1 MQRSPSAAP
10 PVPAA
15 PRRDLQTTLDG
26 LMDGLA
32 AAAGAEAGALYLLD
46 VDHGDLAL
54 VGGSGL
60 PPSALG
66 HRVASGEGLVG
77 QVLATSRSV
86 LSVDATLDPR
96 ALRRRQDWE
105 GPDPVRSF
113 LGQPLRAGTV
123 VWGVVELTSRHADA
137 FGPRERVRVATLA
150 DAAALLIEQARLA
163 AQPPPAALEQMV
175 VSEDA
180 PLGMLTVNARQRVTS
195 ANTALARLLGQP
207 VEALVGRAA
216 MAVLPVLGRPRARDA
231 MEAALRGT
239 PGHLSLVRGADPQG
253 HEQSLGLSFIPLGD
267 PSRGVVGIVILV
279 LDITER
285 ARLEAELRAQNAR
298 ALEARDRLR
307 AVVEV
312 VSHELRTPLTS
323 VLGYARLLH
332 DRLDAPPASRARWGE
347 LVLDKARLMARL
359 VDEITDLARLG
370 SANFVLRR
378 EAVDLVAFLRETVD
392 DLGTLSDHHR
402 ITLGVHVAS
411 CHLSIDRD
419 RIAQVLGNL
428 IANAVK
434 YWPEGGEIA
443 LTLRRTNER
452 TAAAAVEIG
461 VADRGPGIPPELA
474 ERIFEPFFR
483 GQEGQARQVSGTGLG
498 LAVSK
503 GIVEAHGGRIWMEA
517 NPGGGAVFR
526 FSLPEGPRDAGAAVE
541 V

>member
-1 MQRSPSAAP
+1 MQRSTSVAP
-10 PVPAA
+10 TVPTI

-26 LMDGLA
+26 LVDGLA

-54 VGGSGL
+54 VGGAGL
-60 PPSALG
+60 PAGALG

-77 QVLATSRSV
+77 QVLATGRSV
-86 LSVDATLDPR
+86 LSADATLDPR

-105 GPDPVRSF
+105 GVDPVRSF
-113 LGQPLRAGTV
+113 LGQPLRAGSV
-123 VWGVVELTSRHADA
+123 VWGVVELTSRRPDA
-137 FGPRERVRVATLA
+137 FGPQERVRVAMLA

-163 AQPPPAALEQMV
+163 SQPPPAALEQMV

-195 ANTALARLLGQP
+195 ANAALARLLGQP

-216 MAVLPVLGRPRARDA
+216 IAVLPVLGRPRARDA

-239 PGHLSLVRGADPQG
+239 PGHLSLVRGADPHG
-253 HEQSLGLSFIPLGD
+253 LEQSLGLSFIPLGD

-332 DRLDAPPASRARWGE
+332 DRLDAPPGSRARWGE

-359 VDEITDLARLG
+359 VDEISDLARLG

-392 DLGTLSDHHR
+392 DLSTLSDRHP
-402 ITLGVHVAS
+402 ILLTLQVGS
-411 CHLSIDRD
+411 SRLSIDRD

-428 IANAVK
+428 VANAVK
-434 YWPEGGEIA
+434 YWPEGGEIV
-443 LTLRRTNER
+443 LTLRRSGER
-452 TAAAAVEIG
+452 IPASLEIG
-461 VADRGPGIPPELA
+461 VADRGPGIAPELA

-483 GQEGQARQVSGTGLG
+483 GPEGQARQVSGTGLG

-503 GIVEAHGGRIWMEA
+503 GIVEAHGGRIWMEP

-526 FSLPEGPRDAGAAVE
+526 FTLPEGASDAASAADG
-541 V
+541 

>member
-1 MQRSPSAAP
+1 MQRLSPESP
-10 PVPAA
+10 PGSQ
-15 PRRDLQTTLDG
+15 RDFKTTIDG
-26 LMDGLA
+26 LMEGLA
-32 AAAGAEAGALYLLD
+32 AAAGADAGALYLLD
-46 VDHGDLAL
+46 ADHGDLAL
-54 VGGSGL
+54 AGGWGL
-60 PPSALG
+60 PDGATG

-77 QVLATSRSV
+77 LVLATARSV
-86 LSVDATLDPR
+86 LSVDATLDAR
-96 ALRRRQDWE
+96 AFRRRPDWE
-105 GPDPVRSF
+105 GPQPVRGF
-113 LGQPLRAGTV
+113 LGQPLRAGSL
-123 VWGVVELTSRHADA
+123 VWGVVELTSRRPDV
-137 FGPRERVRVATLA
+137 FGPRERVRVAVLT

-163 AQPPPAALEQMV
+163 SQPPPAALEQMV

-180 PLGMLTVNARQRVTS
+180 PLGMLTVNPRQRVTS
-195 ANTALARLLGQP
+195 ANAALARLLGQP

-239 PGHLSLVRGADPQG
+239 PGHLSLIRGTDAQDRG
-253 HEQSLGLSFIPLGD
+253 QSLGLSFIPLGD

-323 VLGYARLLH
+323 VLGYARLLN
-332 DRLDAPPASRARWGE
+332 DRLDAPPPSRARWGE

-378 EAVDLVAFLRETVD
+378 EDVDLIAFLRERVD
-392 DLGTLSDHHR
+392 DLGTLSDRHR
-402 ITLGVHVAS
+402 LTLDLQVAA

-419 RIAQVLGNL
+419 RVAQVLGNL
-428 IANAVK
+428 VANAVK
-434 YWPEGGEIA
+434 YWPEGGEIV
-443 LTLRRTNER
+443 LTLRRIGDR
-452 TAAAAVEIG
+452 APAVVEIT
-461 VADRGPGIPPELA
+461 VADRGPGVTPELA
-474 ERIFEPFFR
+474 QRIFEPFFR
-483 GQEGQARQVSGTGLG
+483 GPEGQARHVSGTGLG

-503 GIVEAHGGRIWMEA
+503 GIVEAHGGQIWVEPNA
-517 NPGGGAVFR
+517 GGGAAFHLT
-526 FSLPEGPRDAGAAVE
+526 LPEGSPAEGQAVGI
-541 V
+541 